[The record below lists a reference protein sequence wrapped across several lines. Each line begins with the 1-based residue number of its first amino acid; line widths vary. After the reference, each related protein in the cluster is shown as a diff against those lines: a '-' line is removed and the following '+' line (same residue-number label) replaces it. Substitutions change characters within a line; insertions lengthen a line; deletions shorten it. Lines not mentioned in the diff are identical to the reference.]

1 MTTLQLK
8 PSAQEQGDQERRQR
22 EQLREEAEIVLG
34 TNDVRAI
41 ELYVRKALEG
51 SLALTD
57 AEQDYL
63 FEAFGHPE
71 VQD

>member
-41 ELYVRKALEG
+41 ELYVRKALKG

-57 AEQDYL
+57 KEQEYL
-63 FEAFGHPE
+63 FESFDHRE
-71 VQD
+71 VQE